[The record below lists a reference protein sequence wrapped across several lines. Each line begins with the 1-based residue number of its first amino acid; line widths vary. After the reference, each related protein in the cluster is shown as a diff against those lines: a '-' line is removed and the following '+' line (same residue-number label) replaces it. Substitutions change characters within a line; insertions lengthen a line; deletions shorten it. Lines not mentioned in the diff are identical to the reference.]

1 MAFTER
7 REKMDELKKT
17 IIEKANIC
25 ISKINNESTENTDG
39 TVARTVVTLCNAIEL
54 ICDIQKRNA

>member
-1 MAFTER
+1 
-7 REKMDELKKT
+7 MDELKKT

-39 TVARTVVTLCNAIEL
+39 AVARTVVTLCNAIEL